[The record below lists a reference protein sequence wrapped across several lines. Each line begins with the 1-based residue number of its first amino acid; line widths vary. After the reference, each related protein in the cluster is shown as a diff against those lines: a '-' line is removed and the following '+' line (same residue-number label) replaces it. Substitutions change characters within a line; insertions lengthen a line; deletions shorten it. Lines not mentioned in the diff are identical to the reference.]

1 MPVVPPP
8 SYDVVYRDDAREI
21 ISIGPARV
29 KATYARLTLSWISAL
44 WQALQKSAK
53 GEMPLRQSTS
63 LRERVTRIDHC
74 NSADPSVGAFVDAYN
89 RNAHRWAI
97 QASADT
103 DAVEVMT
110 IHSSKGLE
118 RPCVHIRAVIIAS
131 AAAAP

>member
-1 MPVVPPP
+1 MKAPMSVAPERTQ
-8 SYDVVYRDDAREI
+8 SSR
-21 ISIGPARV
+21 PARV

-53 GEMPLRQSTS
+53 GEMPLRQSTA
-63 LRERVTRIDHC
+63 IDHC

-103 DAVEVMT
+103 AEHVV
-110 IHSSKGLE
+110 
-118 RPCVHIRAVIIAS
+118 A
-131 AAAAP
+131 